1 MSSTT
6 TEQSAQPTHVR
17 IDPVAMANEARALN
31 DFLTTQSLRNAN
43 DAVILLRRVK
53 ELEAAADERAKI
65 HNEEMTRITQERDQ
79 VLQMYESACQKIK
92 DIQADA
98 MNVQQQLNDTQAE
111 VSVLRQPA
119 ISARKVKANG

>member
-6 TEQSAQPTHVR
+6 AEQSAQLTHVR
-17 IDPVAMANEARALN
+17 IDPVAMANEARALS
-31 DFLTTQSLRNAN
+31 DFLTAQSLRNAN

-53 ELEAAADERAKI
+53 ELELAAEEDAKI

-79 VLQMYESACQKIK
+79 VMQMYEGSCQKIK

-98 MNVQQQLNDTQAE
+98 MNVQQQLNDAQVEIAAFKSPV
-111 VSVLRQPA
+111 VSR
-119 ISARKVKANG
+119 RKVKANG